1 MQSMLLADTMISL
14 DICCS
19 HTKSV
24 YLITSR
30 DEKRAFASFNALLE
44 LGYGEIEILRVPE
57 TFLSLFTSGRD
68 IVEADKKD
76 IGESIMKT
84 RSIHHTKAARD
95 LIAVINEHTVL
106 TVDSPSRAQAM
117 VFFAELKIEITDGR
131 NLDSEGG
138 NKQTLCSGRD
148 AMLGR
153 WIKDQNCSRFVA
165 IHPEPVMESVP
176 VGHTCRHSM
185 PVYAKS
191 MPWFYSNRAK
201 NMIWRP
207 YDCALKAFPLDS
219 SYTSEEGDKGT
230 TIFPSTLQHAMRLA
244 GIGLLAGFGD
254 SLGDEQRDDILG
266 LMKGDY
272 EWAPGYGISCQNNKN
287 RLHRLQEHSLLIKC
301 IDNAVMNLE
310 ASIPLYPQKK
320 SSMFSHPIITTNQ
333 NLLSMKIPVKQVVLF
348 TNFMSQHSVWTMT
361 LPEIEEALHKQAKD
375 HKVLAEK
382 FAAQKNVQYRRIFF
396 ASTMVH
402 GFRTGGLTP
411 GRQRWF
417 NAKAAE
423 ILGASGWEIFDSYG
437 MTLSRPDGSNDG
449 VHYRGGVSSAMTDV
463 VMNIIIS
470 SSDHEDFKK
479 LYKEAKIELDRLR
492 RKKLL
497 RDANGSNQ
505 YNNDT
510 TTS

>member
-1 MQSMLLADTMISL
+1 MKVALVRVYKGQIMLVWLFVFMVFTPLRPVNTAVTTSSISSSCDESIREEVSKLLKDPKALSLPYARAFIAREFDKALYLDYVSYADGKSTTGKDMKALKVPPATAELTIHVKTCDLMFEQTTNLSFVSSMDICKVSLLARLIGSSVIATEASGSKTIGNDCEWRLTFSGKSFERLEPGAYTLETIIMWINESDEPSSHVRARDKESRMNDGSVIHL
-14 DICCS
+14 GGMGTFPFHAVNATRRYHDFTGYLLQG

-131 NLDSEGG
+131 NLYSEGG

-266 LMKGDY
+266 IYMCK
-272 EWAPGYGISCQNNKN
+272 
-287 RLHRLQEHSLLIKC
+287 LQYYDELFR
-301 IDNAVMNLE
+301 N
-310 ASIPLYPQKK
+310 IP
-320 SSMFSHPIITTNQ
+320 
-333 NLLSMKIPVKQVVLF
+333 
-348 TNFMSQHSVWTMT
+348 
-361 LPEIEEALHKQAKD
+361 
-375 HKVLAEK
+375 
-382 FAAQKNVQYRRIFF
+382 R
-396 ASTMVH
+396 
-402 GFRTGGLTP
+402 
-411 GRQRWF
+411 
-417 NAKAAE
+417 
-423 ILGASGWEIFDSYG
+423 
-437 MTLSRPDGSNDG
+437 
-449 VHYRGGVSSAMTDV
+449 
-463 VMNIIIS
+463 
-470 SSDHEDFKK
+470 
-479 LYKEAKIELDRLR
+479 
-492 RKKLL
+492 
-497 RDANGSNQ
+497 
-505 YNNDT
+505 
-510 TTS
+510 